1 MHAAPLHDSMPHILG
16 NRKAVETEGLLGKE
30 AQLQSLL
37 LLSASHHFYL
47 CTSFIATDLIKP
59 KSASVEDSW
68 QQIL

>member
-1 MHAAPLHDSMPHILG
+1 MPHILG
-16 NRKAVETEGLLGKE
+16 NEKTVETKELLEKE

-37 LLSASHHFYL
+37 LLSASHRFYH

-59 KSASVEDSW
+59 KSASMGDSW